1 MSSQYR
7 KIKYEEEGPY
17 GSTVE
22 RYLYIWSHDTVDV
35 VHVYDDEGDKLFT
48 FGETGFD
55 MGQALAVAF
64 TDWQDKRMESVG
76 TTEFKNIINKKDG
89 KE

>member
-7 KIKYEEEGPY
+7 KIKYDEEGPY

-35 VHVYDDEGDKLFT
+35 VHVYDDEGEKLFT

-64 TDWQDKRMESVG
+64 TNWQDERMESVG
-76 TTEFKNIINKKDG
+76 TVEFDKVVKNKL
-89 KE
+89 